1 MGELIKHE
9 KELVWVQILYLY
21 LIPILLLFYKVI
33 PSGFRIGVLLLVTFI
48 IYGIA
53 KYEKWNNEDFGI
65 PSKWNKYFWPYFIF
79 TIVGVAFLFLI
90 EELEIGTPF
99 LNWWKN
105 AKFLLLFIPLS
116 VLQELIFRGVLMHM
130 LRRAFISKW
139 FIIILNAALFAIM
152 HIIYLKPLL
161 TLPLTFV
168 AGIGFAWIYY
178 KYPNLILISIAHTIL
193 NFVAMVFGFFVL
205 R

>member
-1 MGELIKHE
+1 MEYIKKE

-21 LIPILLLFYKVI
+21 LIPIMLLYYKVI
-33 PSGFRIGVLLLVTFI
+33 PSSFRITLLLLIAFM

-53 KYEKWNNEDFGI
+53 RYEKWANPEFGIQNDWKIYFKPYLIFTIIGVIFLLIVRELEFGI
-65 PSKWNKYFWPYFIF
+65 PM
-79 TIVGVAFLFLI
+79 
-90 EELEIGTPF
+90 

-116 VLQELIFRGVLMHM
+116 FIQELIFRGVLMHM
-130 LRRAFISKW
+130 LRRAFSDKL
-139 FIIILNAALFAIM
+139 FIILLNAAIFSIM
-152 HIIYLKPLL
+152 HIIYLNAYF
-161 TLPLTFV
+161 TLPLTFIG
-168 AGIGFAWIYY
+168 GIGFAWIYY

-193 NFVAMVFGFFVL
+193 NFMGMILGFFII